1 MLYDSGNVGESD
13 GSSSIDGSNIYK
25 RRVEPVLVSLSG
37 SYLELDS
44 ISIVVSRCYGVL
56 RH

>member
-1 MLYDSGNVGESD
+1 MLYYSGNVGESD
-13 GSSSIDGSNIYK
+13 GSSNVDSSNIYK

-44 ISIVVSRCYGVL
+44 ISISVSRCYGVL

>member
-13 GSSSIDGSNIYK
+13 GSSSVDGSNIYK

-44 ISIVVSRCYGVL
+44 ISISVSKCYSVL